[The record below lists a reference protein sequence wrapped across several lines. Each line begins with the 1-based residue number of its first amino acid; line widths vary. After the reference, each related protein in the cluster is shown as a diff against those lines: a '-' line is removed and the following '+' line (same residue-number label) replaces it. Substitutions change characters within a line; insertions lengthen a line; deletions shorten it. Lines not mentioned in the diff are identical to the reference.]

1 MYEFL
6 EYRVR
11 DAMTLA
17 PVTIAPETSLEE
29 AERRF
34 EDHDFNCLPVVDQ
47 DGRLVGVLTKLDVLQ
62 AFAFDTSRILPPYDD
77 IMRQAASLF
86 MTPSPI
92 TFDSDTPLTRVLE
105 TMLKTRCKSF
115 PVVDGGRL
123 TGVIARE
130 DVLRAL
136 RCAVAGRRPQPR
148 EAKSS
153 TRQP

>member
-6 EYRVR
+6 EYHVR
-11 DAMTLA
+11 DAMTVQPITIRPEASLA
-17 PVTIAPETSLEE
+17 D

-34 EDHDFNCLPVVDQ
+34 EDHDFNCLPVVEHS
-47 DGRLVGVLTKLDVLQ
+47 GRLLGVLTKLDVLQ

-86 MTPSPI
+86 KTPSPI

-105 TMLKTRCKSF
+105 AMLKTRCKSF

-123 TGVIARE
+123 TGIIARE

-136 RCAVAGRRPQPR
+136 RCAVAGRRPEPR
-148 EAKSS
+148 QATSR
-153 TRQP
+153 TRET